1 LVRDWWQAQQDAETA
16 ERSGQAGGGAVIL
29 AYRRDEVDRLNTTC
43 QQVMRLNGR
52 LGPEALEVGDHS
64 VHVGDQVVCGRNDLR
79 GLGSPTA
86 PAGASPAST
95 SSTAR

>member
-1 LVRDWWQAQQDAETA
+1 
-16 ERSGQAGGGAVIL
+16 VIL
-29 AYRRDEVDRLNTTC
+29 AYRRDEVDRLNTTY

-86 PAGASPAST
+86 PAGPSPAST